1 MERWPNFFIVGAP
14 KAGTT
19 SLHEYLNE
27 IPEIFMSSQ
36 KEPNYFSSKSI
47 GKKFR
52 PWVIRDKKEYL
63 LQFEEGTNMK
73 YIGESSGSYLSDP
86 DAPKLIHEVSPH
98 AKIIISLRDP
108 VERLYSHYLML
119 KSRDHIDSSLSKQI
133 DLELKYGID
142 IEKHNIGVKSYSLYY
157 ENIQRYIDIFGSQQV
172 KILIFEE
179 WVKNV
184 KKTVEEILK
193 FLDLNYELTDFK
205 EEIHNPYAET
215 RGPLAAKL
223 RKSKSVKK
231 LARMFLS
238 SSTRKLIDKKILHV
252 KKPKPILDDSNR
264 KLLKKLYIDDV
275 KKLENLLNHKISWPN
290 F

>member
-19 SLHEYLNE
+19 SLHAYLNE

-36 KEPNYFSSKSI
+36 KEPNYFSSKI
-47 GKKFR
+47 VGKKFQ
-52 PWVIRDKKEYL
+52 PGAFRDKKEYL
-63 LQFEEGTNMK
+63 HLFEEGANMK
-73 YIGESSGSYLSDP
+73 YIGEASPTYLADP
-86 DAPKLIHEVSPH
+86 DAPHLIHQVSPH

-108 VERLYSHYLML
+108 VERLYSHYLMF
-119 KSRDHIDSSLSKQI
+119 KSKGRINSSLSKQI
-133 DLELKYGID
+133 DLELKYGVD
-142 IEKHNIGVKSYSLYY
+142 PEKPRIGVKLYSSYY
-157 ENIQRYIDIFGSQQV
+157 ENAQRYIDIFGSQQV

-184 KKTVEEILK
+184 KKTVEEILQ
-193 FLDLNYELTDFK
+193 FLDLNFKLTDFK
-205 EEIHNPYAET
+205 EKIHNPYVET
-215 RGPLAAKL
+215 RGPLAVKL

-238 SSTRKLIDKKILHV
+238 SSTRKSIDKKILHEE
-252 KKPKPILDDSNR
+252 KPKPILDDSNR
-264 KLLKKLYIDDV
+264 KLLKELYVDDV
-275 KKLENLLNHKISWPN
+275 KKLENLLNRKISWPN